1 MALSGK
7 LVHSLRYLAHYEFC
21 REHVDMKHSYA
32 CISALLKYERS
43 NFEVAMR
50 ISIKRDML
58 AKKACLE
65 SGVK

>member
-1 MALSGK
+1 MVLSGK

-43 NFEVAMR
+43 NFEVVMR
-50 ISIKRDML
+50 ISIK
-58 AKKACLE
+58 KGYACKE
-65 SGVK
+65 SMSGK